1 MESKSIDVKLPRQVE
16 QDVKIEQSIRVKNV
30 MLIDKHVI
38 IKYRTMIN
46 WINSWNSGNKK
57 EIYEINLRLGMLT
70 LFQLRFCFCS
80 SCNSTR
86 CSRFRFMLFNFGF
99 EI

>member
-1 MESKSIDVKLPRQVE
+1 MALDVRIQLKIKTN
-16 QDVKIEQSIRVKNV
+16 DVT
-30 MLIDKHVI
+30 LINKRVI

-70 LFQLRFCFCS
+70 LFQLRFCFCAY
-80 SCNSTR
+80 CNSTG
-86 CSRFRFMLFNFGF
+86 CSRFRLMLFNFGF

>member
-1 MESKSIDVKLPRQVE
+1 
-16 QDVKIEQSIRVKNV
+16 
-30 MLIDKHVI
+30 
-38 IKYRTMIN
+38 MIN

-70 LFQLRFCFCS
+70 LFQLRFCFCAY
-80 SCNSTR
+80 CNSTG
-86 CSRFRFMLFNFGF
+86 CSRFRLMLFNFGF